1 MEGILILERE
11 IQPKGVILSI
21 KCVMNSWCKAEL
33 AKTPHQ
39 DGCDF
44 HSVVWESGGLVAG
57 SLTPKAEGLEL

>member
-1 MEGILILERE
+1 
-11 IQPKGVILSI
+11 
-21 KCVMNSWCKAEL
+21 MNSWCKAEL

-44 HSVVWESGGLVAG
+44 HSVVWEPVGLVAG